1 MQIRQKNTECP
12 SQRRGRIL
20 RGEAVCPRLGEGV
33 EGGEGTGK
41 SAWMEHLLAHLGAEL
56 PRDSL
61 K

>member
-1 MQIRQKNTECP
+1 M
-12 SQRRGRIL
+12 
-20 RGEAVCPRLGEGV
+20 CPRLGEGV

-56 PRDSL
+56 PRDNL